1 MFRVHC
7 DVLDIT
13 HPKTNESEERTAPF
27 PHALFPTIVPEH
39 LRQLTFSLMVFL
51 LLLNHFVKVVFPVE
65 HQTEGRLALQTLGEA
80 LFTET
85 ELCASPLF
93 YLWV

>member
-1 MFRVHC
+1 
-7 DVLDIT
+7 
-13 HPKTNESEERTAPF
+13 
-27 PHALFPTIVPEH
+27 
-39 LRQLTFSLMVFL
+39 MVFL

-80 LFTET
+80 LFAEA

-93 YLWV
+93 YLWVWGSGDRSKHFVPKLGYPEVGVSAEKLSKLPLALVSVRL